1 MRLSKKRAAQYL
13 ALVNLLCLF
22 CITGGCESLRA
33 IIITGAIFLSGSIF
47 WAIKGGLFE

>member
-1 MRLSKKRAAQYL
+1 MRLSKRRAAQYL

-22 CITGGCESLRA
+22 CITGGCENLRA
-33 IIITGAIFLSGSIF
+33 IIITGVFFLSGSIF

>member
-1 MRLSKKRAAQYL
+1 MRKRRAAQYL

-22 CITGGCESLRA
+22 CITGGCEGLRA
-33 IIITGAIFLSGSIF
+33 ILITGAIFLSGSIF

>member
-1 MRLSKKRAAQYL
+1 MRKRKAAQIL

-22 CITGGCESLRA
+22 CITGGCESLWA

>member
-1 MRLSKKRAAQYL
+1 MRLSKKKAAQYL

-22 CITGGCESLRA
+22 CITGGCESLGT
-33 IIITGAIFLSGSIF
+33 IIITGVIFLSGSIF

>member
-1 MRLSKKRAAQYL
+1 MRLSKKKAAQYL

-33 IIITGAIFLSGSIF
+33 IIITGAVFLGGGLF